1 MMKMDERLEE
11 IQALVTVLSSG
22 RCGFAERE
30 RVRALVMEERDSLER
45 SKGIAENERYAATYR
60 AGMRTAMNNSREV
73 ITLLKQAYTHMGR
86 GEIPAAEDNLTRAL
100 RVRSRRKPQK
110 DTPTKILTDYAT
122 YLLDTDTD
130 FAAWRAHRG

>member
-1 MMKMDERLEE
+1 MKVDERLEE
-11 IQALVTVLSSG
+11 IQALVTTLSAG
-22 RCGFAERE
+22 RCGHAELE
-30 RVRALVMEERDSLER
+30 RVRVLVMEERDSLER

-60 AGMRTAMNNSREV
+60 AGMHTAMNNSREV
-73 ITLLKQAYTHMGR
+73 ITLLKRAYTHMSK
-86 GEIPAAEDNLTRAL
+86 GEIPAAEDNLKRAL

-110 DTPTKILTDYAT
+110 DTQTKILTDYAT

>member
-1 MMKMDERLEE
+1 MKLDERLEE
-11 IQALVTVLSSG
+11 IQALVTTLRAGACG
-22 RCGFAERE
+22 RAERE
-30 RVRALVMEERDSLER
+30 RVKRLVVEERDSLER

-73 ITLLKQAYTHMGR
+73 VIFLKRAYIHMSN
-86 GEIPAAEDNLTRAL
+86 GEIPAAEYNLTRAL
-100 RVRSRRKPQK
+100 SVRSRRKPQK

>member
-1 MMKMDERLEE
+1 MMKLDERLEE

-22 RCGFAERE
+22 RCGRAERE
-30 RVRALVMEERDSLER
+30 RVKRLVVEERDSLER

-60 AGMRTAMNNSREV
+60 AGMHTAMNNSREV
-73 ITLLKQAYTHMGR
+73 LTLLRRAYTYMSK

-100 RVRSRRKPQK
+100 SVRGRRKPQK

>member
-1 MMKMDERLEE
+1 MMKLDERLEE
-11 IQALVTVLSSG
+11 IQALMTVLSSG
-22 RCGFAERE
+22 RCGRAELE
-30 RVRALVMEERDSLER
+30 RVKRLVVEERDSLER

-60 AGMRTAMNNSREV
+60 AGMHTAMNNSREV
-73 ITLLKQAYTHMGR
+73 ITLLKRAYTH
-86 GEIPAAEDNLTRAL
+86 IPAAEDNLTRAL
-100 RVRSRRKPQK
+100 SVRSRRKPQK